1 MRKIILLVLVTVGGY
16 FLYSRM
22 GVKEKLS
29 DILEPEI
36 TISDLKSS
44 SVYADSLVELRN
56 LRVIESQS
64 VMNYS
69 RTKVSDAAGEEL
81 ILLSSRPYRTNE
93 TVSAVKGRYT
103 VIYADNE
110 KRCEVFIADD
120 LKPFN
125 DLMKVIKQSLLF

>member
-1 MRKIILLVLVTVGGY
+1 MRKIILLVLVAVGGY

-29 DILEPEI
+29 GILEPEI

-64 VMNYS
+64 VLNYS

-120 LKPFN
+120 LRPFN

>member
-1 MRKIILLVLVTVGGY
+1 MRKIILLLLVAFGGY

-29 DILEPEI
+29 GILESEI

-69 RTKVSDAAGEEL
+69 RSKVSDAGGEEL
-81 ILLSSRPYRTNE
+81 VLLSSRPYQTNE

-110 KRCEVFIADD
+110 RCYEVFIADD
-120 LKPFN
+120 LRPLN
-125 DLMKVIKQSLLF
+125 DLMKVVKQLILY